1 MDSRL
6 DDVAWPVRTER
17 LRIRPAVVEDV
28 DATWRYRRLDSVCR
42 WMTTFPAT
50 RASYRSMMED
60 PERLAKT
67 LVVERDGRD
76 GPDGPDGPD
85 SMVVGDLMLAVEDA
99 WSQSEVAAQARGV
112 QAEIGWCLDPAYAG
126 QGLATEACEAL
137 VRICFETLGLRRL
150 TANCFAD
157 NERSWRLME
166 RLGMRRE
173 VHTVRESLH
182 RSGLWL
188 DGYGYALLADEWRAS
203 RDGDLSL
210 GRTRPVPGSA
220 RA

>member
-1 MDSRL
+1 MASRL
-6 DDVAWPVRTER
+6 DDVAWPVRTDR
-17 LRIRPAVVEDV
+17 LRIRPALATDL

-50 RASYRSMMED
+50 RAAYGAMMED

-67 LVVERDGRD
+67 LVVERDGHG
-76 GPDGPDGPD
+76 GP
-85 SMVVGDLMLAVEDA
+85 VVGDLMLAVEDA

-137 VRICFETLGLRRL
+137 VRLCFETLGLRRV

-182 RSGLWL
+182 RSGRWL
-188 DGYGYALLADEWRAS
+188 DGYGYALLADEWRAN
-203 RDGDLSL
+203 RDRRLSA
-210 GRTRPVPGSA
+210 GRTRPAPGSA
-220 RA
+220 HA